1 MVPLNNVTVG
11 LSPFEIISL
20 ALSIVVNEII
30 VVVTTYTNRAQSTF
44 IHFLQDVI
52 IWFYT
57 IDFSDLVEDII
68 SHVYAYFLRAA
79 QIIRPYMNDL
89 AASFAPT
96 VAASGMILVKKELF
110 WTITITAA
118 WALFFITF
126 RLLHVEFQS
135 RGGVKPPIIELDE
148 LDSASEVSEEPA
160 DEVEPAAPEPPTVS
174 ETVEPHCPLCGIAHL
189 GMRCPGFPL
198 RPRFSVGDNYRKVPD
213 SDLTNASVT
222 SGMLR
227 HPSVHGADTFDKA
240 RKYELIPSRAECLI
254 GAQPGTTKRGDTKAD
269 VKHATNVEERVA
281 KKIRSYTP
289 SGRTTPLP
297 GRSIYKAIQKVYAE
311 RIPGARFGLVPL
323 GNGFYNHKYNTL
335 HYSLYNVTKTY
346 ANDLGD
352 YLPHTTDI
360 HLSIKRQRDSTLGI
374 SDNGRLPKRRR
385 TS

>member
-30 VVVTTYTNRAQSTF
+30 VIVTTYTTRAQSTF

-57 IDFSDLVEDII
+57 IDFSDLVGDII
-68 SHVYAYFLRAA
+68 SQVHAYFLRAA
-79 QIIRPYMNDL
+79 QILRPYMNDL
-89 AASFAPT
+89 AVSLAPT

-110 WTITITAA
+110 WMITITAA
-118 WALFFITF
+118 WVLFFITF
-126 RLLHVEFQS
+126 HFVHVEFQS
-135 RGGVKPPIIELDE
+135 RGGVKPPIIELE
-148 LDSASEVSEEPA
+148 LDSASEESEAPA

-174 ETVEPHCPLCGIAHL
+174 EAVEPYCPLCGIGHL
-189 GMRCPGFPL
+189 GKYCPGFPL
-198 RPRFSVGDNYRKVPD
+198 RPRFAVPANYRKVPD
-213 SDLTNASVT
+213 SALSNASVT
-222 SGMLR
+222 PTMLQ

-240 RKYELIPSRAECLI
+240 RKYDLIPTRAESVV
-254 GAQPGTTKRGDTKAD
+254 GAQPGTTKRGDSAASLI
-269 VKHATNVEERVA
+269 HAGNVAERVA
-281 KKIRSYTP
+281 KKICMYTP
-289 SGRTTPLP
+289 RGRTTPLAP
-297 GRSIYKAIQKVYAE
+297 QTIYRAIKKVYE
-311 RIPGARFGLVPL
+311 DRIPNARFGLVPL
-323 GNGFYNHKYNTL
+323 GNGFYGHKYNTL

-360 HLSIKRQRDSTLGI
+360 HLSIKRQRDKTLGI
-374 SDNGRLPKRRR
+374 PDNGRLPKRRR